1 MRIFVTGVSGYVGSA
16 VIRDLLEGGHQITG
30 LARSDESAVR
40 LSTSGIEVHRGALE
54 DLDSL
59 REGAAASDG
68 VIHLAFSNIGPNTDF
83 AAAAQQD
90 LDAVE
95 AIGSVLEYSDR
106 PFVITTGTLMLALLG
121 RLGTEND
128 VLDSSIP
135 RVASEN
141 AAIAMAE
148 RGVRSSAIRL
158 APSVHGEGDVHGFI
172 PSLIGIARAK
182 GVSAYVG
189 DGLNRW
195 PGVHRL
201 DAARLYRLAF
211 EAAPAGSRLHGAG
224 EEGVP
229 FKDIAETIGR
239 QLGLPSVSIGAD
251 EAGDHFG
258 FLSMFV
264 SFDNPTSNALTR
276 EQVGWQPTHL
286 GLIEDLEQDHYFRN
300 SSS

>member
-1 MRIFVTGVSGYVGSA
+1 
-16 VIRDLLEGGHQITG
+16 
-30 LARSDESAVR
+30 
-40 LSTSGIEVHRGALE
+40 
-54 DLDSL
+54 
-59 REGAAASDG
+59 
-68 VIHLAFSNIGPNTDF
+68 
-83 AAAAQQD
+83 
-90 LDAVE
+90 
-95 AIGSVLEYSDR
+95 
-106 PFVITTGTLMLALLG
+106 TGTLMLALLG

-158 APSVHGEGDVHGFI
+158 APSVHGEGDLHGFI
-172 PSLIGIARAK
+172 PSLIGIARTK

-201 DAARLYRLAF
+201 DAARLYRLAA
-211 EAAPAGSRLHGAG
+211 EVAPAGSRLHGVG

-229 FKDIAETIGR
+229 FKYIAETIGR
-239 QLGLPSVSIGAD
+239 QLGLPAVSIGAA

-258 FLSMFV
+258 FLSMLV

-276 EQVGWQPTHL
+276 ERVGWRPTHL
-286 GLIEDLEQDHYFRN
+286 GLIEDLEQDHYFHN
-300 SSS
+300 ASSRRAEAE